1 MTSLRTK
8 LILGFLAVS
17 AVGIAIGLAFAA
29 LSASGEFRRFMFS
42 RNRDVLAARLAEYH
56 SLHGGWEGVGT
67 QFEAPLPAPAEAGFP
82 VPVPGTFTLVDGGG
96 VVVVGGPGFEPGDSI
111 RLLPAQGSVPIVGEA
126 GPIGWLMVSGDAFR
140 PMGDETQLYNRVGTT
155 LAVGA
160 LTALAVALACGALVA
175 RSLTRPLRALKA
187 ATQAVAAGD
196 FERMVRVS
204 SRDELGSLAES
215 FNRMSAA
222 LAEAQQLR
230 RRMTADIAHELR
242 TPLSIIL
249 GHLDAIDDGVLT
261 GSAETTRIIREET
274 ERLSRLVEDLRTLTR
289 ADAGDLALLRRPV
302 DLEQLVQHVLAAYQP
317 QARAKEIDLQAEVG
331 PGLTPIEI
339 DRDRM
344 VQVISNLLSNALFH
358 TPAQGRVVV
367 KGEAL
372 PSGARLS
379 VRDSGPGIPP
389 EDLAR
394 VFDRFYRTDK
404 SRRREEGGSGL
415 GLAIARSIVE
425 AHGGRIWAESR
436 PGEGATILIELPG
449 SSPLADRGEGAGD

>member
-67 QFEAPLPAPAEAGFP
+67 QFEAGFP
-82 VPVPGTFTLVDGGG
+82 VPAPGTFTLVDGGG

-261 GSAETTRIIREET
+261 GSAETTRVIREET
-274 ERLSRLVEDLRTLTR
+274 ERLSRLVEDLRTVNR
-289 ADAGDLALLRRPV
+289 ADAGELALSRRPINMG
-302 DLEQLVQHVLAAYQP
+302 ELVARALAAYQ
-317 QARAKEIDLQAEVG
+317 LQAAAKDIALTSEIE
-331 PGLTPIEI
+331 PGVEPIEV
-339 DRDRM
+339 DTDRM
-344 VQVISNLLSNALFH
+344 LQVLNNLVANALFH
-358 TPAQGRVVV
+358 TPAGGRIVVR
-367 KGEAL
+367 GMMTS
-372 PSGARLS
+372 SGIRLT
-379 VRDSGPGIPP
+379 VQDSGPGFPP
-389 EDLAR
+389 ADVGL
-394 VFDRFYRTDK
+394 VFDRFYRSDK
-404 SRRREEGGSGL
+404 ARRREDGGSGL

-425 AHGGRIWAESR
+425 AHGGTIEAQNT
-436 PGEGATILIELPG
+436 PGEGAAIIIELPRLTP
-449 SSPLADRGEGAGD
+449 SARSPGEG